1 MILKL
6 STNEEIEITDFG
18 HSHIVLL
25 CEDLETFRTIEDK
38 LHSGFDA
45 FTVEADG
52 EIIASV
58 SGAEITGAQTV
69 CNSDGSITAHI
80 YSSGGTYDLDGG
92 EYAQAGRILLGEG

>member
-6 STNEEIEITDFG
+6 SNDEEITISDFG
-18 HSHIVLL
+18 HGHIVLL
-25 CEDLETFRTIEDK
+25 CEDLTAFRAIEDK
-38 LHSGFDA
+38 LHEGFDS
-45 FTVEADG
+45 FTVTADG
-52 EIIASV
+52 ETIASV

-92 EYAQAGRILLGEG
+92 EYATAGRILLGEG

>member
-6 STNEEIEITDFG
+6 STDEEITISDFG
-18 HSHIVLL
+18 HGHIVLL
-25 CEDLETFRTIEDK
+25 CDDLETFRTIEDK

-58 SGAEITGAQTV
+58 SGADITGAQTV
-69 CNSDGSITAHI
+69 CNSDGSITGHI

>member
-38 LHSGFDA
+38 LLDGFDS
-45 FTVEADG
+45 FTVTADG
-52 EIIASV
+52 ETIASV

-69 CNSDGSITAHI
+69 CNSDGTITAHI

>member
-6 STNEEIEITDFG
+6 STDEEITISDFG
-18 HSHIVLL
+18 HGHIVLL
-25 CEDLETFRTIEDK
+25 CEDLGTFRTIEDK
-38 LHSGFDA
+38 LHSGFDS

-52 EIIASV
+52 GIIASV

-69 CNSDGSITAHI
+69 CNSDGTITAHI

>member
-6 STNEEIEITDFG
+6 STDEEITISDFG
-18 HSHIVLL
+18 HGHIVLL
-25 CEDLETFRTIEDK
+25 CEDLTAFREIEDK
-38 LHSGFDA
+38 LHEGFDS

-69 CNSDGSITAHI
+69 CNSDGTITAHI